1 MDLFNSIVTK
11 KPKKSRFVLNHE
23 YCATMDFGFIYPFLC
38 LDCVPGDRFRFGNE
52 VLVNTATMSS
62 PVYGRIDARIDYFFV
77 PYRLLWDDWRDFIT
91 GGEDGQANPTFP
103 QMNPNDLGE
112 IPVGSIF
119 DYMGVPPT
127 TQFGED
133 QVPNGLEDD
142 EAISALPFRAYNF
155 IWNEFYRNQNYQDE
169 APFRTS
175 SDTTDEMLD
184 YKLLSRCWRPDY
196 YTSMLPTPQRGA
208 DVQIPVTGEGSIY
221 ADLPTVNVPLSGT
234 EETNRSVV
242 HTQNKGSVSLDV
254 GKVSSGSGTFV
265 QGQSLLGSLDSIS
278 GTSGT
283 DSWVPGQ
290 VDVSAHTRAQGNIEG
305 DITGLGVSINDLRRA
320 NAVQVWLE
328 RNMRAG
334 ARYVEQI
341 LSHFGIRVP
350 DYRLDRPEH
359 IGGFTKPI
367 QINQMQQL
375 SQTTEDSYLGE
386 LGGRGFMY
394 GQGNTRK
401 YRVEEHGVILGLIN
415 LQPRAMYS
423 QGLPR
428 YFSKKDKFDFYF
440 PEFANL
446 GEQEIKMKEFY
457 MPFNA
462 GDAKNITA
470 GYLPRYAEYK
480 YIPSS
485 IHGGFLTQGLEHW
498 TMSRFFRSDPFLDQ
512 NSVKVTPDQDDINRI
527 WNQTNVPS
535 AQGDE
540 EGYGHF
546 YVRLANY
553 VNGKRPMPRY
563 GTPKLIG

>member
-1 MDLFNSIVTK
+1 MDLFNSIITK

-62 PVYGRIDARIDYFFV
+62 PVYGRIDARVDYFFV

-91 GGEDGQANPTFP
+91 GGEDGQAAPTFP
-103 QMNPNDLGE
+103 MIELNGDL
-112 IPVGSIF
+112 IDVGSIF
-119 DYMGVPPT
+119 DYMGIPPT
-127 TQFGED
+127 TQFGVSQATDGDPVGEF
-133 QVPNGLEDD
+133 
-142 EAISALPFRAYNF
+142 SALPFRAYNF

-169 APFRTS
+169 VPFRTS
-175 SDTTDEMLD
+175 SDTTDELAD

-208 DVQIPVTGEGSIY
+208 DVKIPVTGEGSLY
-221 ADLPTVNVPLSGT
+221 ADLPISNIPLDENQSNRTKVNGVGSDSGNSQSYDT
-234 EETNRSVV
+234 ISTSR
-242 HTQNKGSVSLDV
+242 
-254 GKVSSGSGTFV
+254 
-265 QGQSLLGSLDSIS
+265 GQSGVGIVTTGFVPADDAP
-278 GTSGT
+278 T
-283 DSWVPGQ
+283 DLQ
-290 VDVSAHTRAQGNIEG
+290 FDVSAHTRAQG
-305 DITGLGVSINDLRRA
+305 DITGQINGLGVSINDLRRA

-341 LSHFGIRVP
+341 LSHFGVRVP

-367 QINQMQQL
+367 QVNQMQQL

-394 GQGNTRK
+394 GQGSTRK

-446 GEQEIKMKEFY
+446 GEQEVKMKEIY
-457 MPFNA
+457 KPFDVIENP
-462 GDAKNITA
+462 DETI

-480 YIPSS
+480 YIPST

-498 TMSRFFRSDPFLDQ
+498 TMSRFFRSKPYLDE
-512 NSVKVTPDQDDINRI
+512 NSVKVTPSQDDINRI
-527 WNQTNVPS
+527 WNQTNVPDDE
-535 AQGDE
+535 GDQY
-540 EGYGHF
+540 GYGHF

>member
-1 MDLFNSIVTK
+1 MDLFNSIITK

-62 PVYGRIDARIDYFFV
+62 PVYGRIDARVDYFFV
-77 PYRLLWDDWRDFIT
+77 PYRLLWEDWRDFIT
-91 GGEDGQANPTFP
+91 GGEDGQSAPTFP
-103 QMNPNDLGE
+103 LLNPSELGSIE
-112 IPVGSIF
+112 VGSIF

-127 TQFGED
+127 EQFGVD
-133 QVPNGLEDD
+133 QLPHGLEDD
-142 EAISALPFRAYNF
+142 KNFSALPFRAYNF

-169 APFRTS
+169 VPFRTT

-208 DVQIPVTGEGSIY
+208 DVQIPVTGEGSLY
-221 ADLPTVNVPLSGT
+221 ADLPVVNQPLNEEGTNVTDIKGRGSDSGNEQT
-234 EETNRSVV
+234 YKGEDNSIYRTGTASFGII
-242 HTQNKGSVSLDV
+242 HTQPAPSDDNPYNLQ
-254 GKVSSGSGTFV
+254 F
-265 QGQSLLGSLDSIS
+265 
-278 GTSGT
+278 
-283 DSWVPGQ
+283 
-290 VDVSAHTRAQGNIEG
+290 DVSKHSRAQGNIEG

-341 LSHFGIRVP
+341 LSHFGVRVP

-367 QINQMQQL
+367 QVNQMQQL

-394 GQGNTRK
+394 GQGSTRK

-428 YFSKKDKFDFYF
+428 YFRKKDKFDFYF

-446 GEQEIKMKEFY
+446 GEQEVKLWEFY
-457 MPFNA
+457 QPFDS
-462 GDAKNITA
+462 GDIKNTTV

-480 YIPSS
+480 YIPST
-485 IHGGFLTQGLEHW
+485 IHGGFLTEGLEHW
-498 TMSRFFRSDPFLDQ
+498 TMSRFFRSEPFLDQ
-512 NSVKVTPDQDDINRI
+512 NSVKVTPDTDDINRI
-527 WNQTNVPS
+527 WNQTNTPDDD
-535 AQGDE
+535 GDSN
-540 EGYGHF
+540 GYGHF

>member
-1 MDLFNSIVTK
+1 MDLFNSIITK

-38 LDCVPGDRFRFGNE
+38 MDVVPGDRFRFGNE
-52 VLVNTATMSS
+52 ILVNTATMSS

-91 GGEDGQANPTFP
+91 GGEDGQQAPTFP
-103 QMNPNDLGE
+103 MIVLDGDE
-112 IPVGSIF
+112 ILEGSLF

-127 TQFGED
+127 TQFGVS
-133 QVPNGLEDD
+133 QVTDGDPVGEF
-142 EAISALPFRAYNF
+142 SALPFRAYNF

-169 APFRTS
+169 VPFRTTS
-175 SDTTDEMLD
+175 STDDEFAD

-208 DVQIPVTGEGSIY
+208 DVQIPVTGEGSLY
-221 ADLPTVNVPLSGT
+221 ADLPTVNIPQNS
-234 EETNRSVV
+234 EETRPSYV
-242 HTQNKGSVSLDV
+242 KGHNTNGGPVQMEIVDGNDSMLRGDSL
-254 GKVSSGSGTFV
+254 T
-265 QGQSLLGSLDSIS
+265 
-278 GTSGT
+278 TGT
-283 DSWVPGQ
+283 DREIANAQ
-290 VDVSAHTRAQGNIEG
+290 IDVSAHTRAQGKIEG

-341 LSHFGIRVP
+341 LSHFGVRVP

-359 IGGFTKPI
+359 IGGFSKPI
-367 QINQMQQL
+367 QVNQMQQL

-394 GQGNTRK
+394 GQGSTRK

-428 YFSKKDKFDFYF
+428 YFSKKDKFEFYF

-446 GEQEIKMKEFY
+446 GEQEVKMKEIY
-457 MPFNA
+457 KPFDVVENP
-462 GDAKNITA
+462 DETI

-480 YIPSS
+480 YIPST

-498 TMSRFFRSDPFLDQ
+498 TMSRFFRSKPYLDD
-512 NSVKVTPDQDDINRI
+512 NSVKVQPDSDDINRI
-527 WNQTNVPS
+527 WNQTNVPLYTDDTN
-535 AQGDE
+535 GF
-540 EGYGHF
+540 GHF

>member
-1 MDLFNSIVTK
+1 MTMDLFNSIVTK

-38 LDCVPGDRFRFGNE
+38 MDVVPGDRFRFGNE

-62 PVYGRIDARIDYFFV
+62 PVYGRIDARVDYFFV

-91 GGEDGQANPTFP
+91 GGEDGQQSPTFP
-103 QMNPNDLGE
+103 MIQLDGDA
-112 IPVGSIF
+112 IKVGSIF
-119 DYMGVPPT
+119 DYMGIPPT
-127 TQFGED
+127 TQFAVEQATDGDPVGEF
-133 QVPNGLEDD
+133 
-142 EAISALPFRAYNF
+142 SALPFRAYNF

-169 APFRTS
+169 APFRTT
-175 SDTTDEMLD
+175 SDTTNEFVD
-184 YKLLSRCWRPDY
+184 YILRSRCWRPDY

-208 DVQIPVTGEGSIY
+208 DVQIPVTGEGSLY
-221 ADLPTVNVPLSGT
+221 ADLPTVNIPQDS
-234 EETNRSVV
+234 EETRPSYVRG
-242 HTQNKGSVSLDV
+242 HNKTG
-254 GKVSSGSGTFV
+254 GAV
-265 QGQSLLGSLDSIS
+265 QMENVDGNDSMLR
-278 GTSGT
+278 GDALTTGT
-283 DSWVPGQ
+283 DRVIPNAQ
-290 VDVSAHTRAQGNIEG
+290 IDVSAHTRAQGKIEG

-341 LSHFGIRVP
+341 LSHFGVRVP

-375 SQTTEDSYLGE
+375 SQSTEDSYLGE

-394 GQGNTRK
+394 GQGSTRK
-401 YRVEEHGVILGLIN
+401 YRVEEHGLILGLIN

-446 GEQEIKMKEFY
+446 GEQEVKMKEIY
-457 MPFNA
+457 KPFDVIENP
-462 GDAKNITA
+462 DETI
-470 GYLPRYAEYK
+470 GYLPRYSEYK
-480 YIPSS
+480 FIPST
-485 IHGGFLTQGLEHW
+485 IHGGFLTKGLEHW
-498 TMSRFFRSDPFLDQ
+498 TMSRFFRSKPYLDY
-512 NSVKVTPDQDDINRI
+512 NSVRVYPDTDDINRI
-527 WNQTNVPS
+527 WNQTTVPEED
-535 AQGDE
+535 GDPT
-540 EGYGHF
+540 GYGHF

>member
-1 MDLFNSIVTK
+1 MDLFNSIITK

-62 PVYGRIDARIDYFFV
+62 PVYGRIDARVDYFFV

-91 GGEDGQANPTFP
+91 GGEDGQSAPTFP
-103 QMNPNDLGE
+103 MLELNGE
-112 IPVGSIF
+112 LIHVGSIF
-119 DYMGVPPT
+119 DYMGIPPT
-127 TQFGED
+127 TQFGVQQATDGDPVGEF
-133 QVPNGLEDD
+133 
-142 EAISALPFRAYNF
+142 SALPFRAYNF

-169 APFRTS
+169 VPFRTS
-175 SDTTDEMLD
+175 SDTTDELAD
-184 YKLLSRCWRPDY
+184 YSLLSRCWRPDY

-208 DVQIPVTGEGSIY
+208 DVQIPVTGEGSLY
-221 ADLPTVNVPLSGT
+221 ADLPVVNQPLNEAGDNVTDIKGRGSDSGNDQVYHG
-234 EETNRSVV
+234 ENNFIRNSSV
-242 HTQNKGSVSLDV
+242 
-254 GKVSSGSGTFV
+254 GSGFV
-265 QGQSLLGSLDSIS
+265 ATQQAP
-278 GTSGT
+278 T
-283 DSWVPGQ
+283 DDNPYNLQ
-290 VDVSAHTRAQGNIEG
+290 FDVSKHSRAQGNINA

-341 LSHFGIRVP
+341 LSHFGVRVP

-367 QINQMQQL
+367 QVNQMQQL

-394 GQGNTRK
+394 GQGSTRK

-446 GEQEIKMKEFY
+446 GEQEVKMKEIY
-457 MPFNA
+457 KPFDVVENP
-462 GDAKNITA
+462 DETI

-480 YIPSS
+480 YIPST

-498 TMSRFFRSDPFLDQ
+498 TMSRFFRSKPYLDE
-512 NSVKVTPDQDDINRI
+512 NSVKVTPDSDDINRI
-527 WNQTNVPS
+527 WNQTNTPS
-535 AQGDE
+535 ESGDTN
-540 EGYGHF
+540 GYGHF

>member
-1 MDLFNSIVTK
+1 MDLFNSIITK

-62 PVYGRIDARIDYFFV
+62 PVYGRIDARVDYFFV

-91 GGEDGQANPTFP
+91 GGEDGQQSPTFP
-103 QMNPNDLGE
+103 MIELDGDAIE
-112 IPVGSIF
+112 IGSIF

-127 TQFGED
+127 TQFGVS
-133 QVPNGLEDD
+133 QASDD
-142 EAISALPFRAYNF
+142 DPVGEFSALPFRAYNF

-169 APFRTS
+169 VPFRTT
-175 SDTTDEMLD
+175 SDTSREFDD
-184 YKLLSRCWRPDY
+184 YALLSRCWRPDY

-221 ADLPTVNVPLSGT
+221 ADLPTVNIPQDS
-234 EETNRSVV
+234 EETRPSYVKGHNTNGGPVQMEVV
-242 HTQNKGSVSLDV
+242 DGNDSMLRGDSL
-254 GKVSSGSGTFV
+254 
-265 QGQSLLGSLDSIS
+265 
-278 GTSGT
+278 TSGT
-283 DSWVPGQ
+283 DRAIANAQ
-290 VDVSAHTRAQGNIEG
+290 IDVSAHTRAQGNIEG

-341 LSHFGIRVP
+341 LSHFGVRVP

-367 QINQMQQL
+367 QVNQMQQL

-394 GQGNTRK
+394 GIGSTRK

-446 GEQEIKMKEFY
+446 GEQEVKMKEIY
-457 MPFNA
+457 NPFDVVENP
-462 GDAKNITA
+462 DETI

-480 YIPSS
+480 YIPST
-485 IHGGFLTQGLEHW
+485 IHGGFLTKGLEHW
-498 TMSRFFRSDPFLDQ
+498 TMSRFFRSKPYLDRH
-512 NSVKVTPDQDDINRI
+512 SVQVTPSQDDINRI

-535 AQGDE
+535 ETEDKN
-540 EGYGHF
+540 GYGHF

>member
-133 QVPNGLEDD
+133 QVPNGIEDE

-169 APFRTS
+169 APFRTT

-208 DVQIPVTGEGSIY
+208 DVQIPVTGVGSMY
-221 ADLPTVNVPLSGT
+221 ADIPLVN
-234 EETNRSVV
+234 ETLKEDESNASRLRGIRMDSKVSTDDTIELLQQQGSSPWTNSVLR
-242 HTQNKGSVSLDV
+242 KGSQGNNSDDPY
-254 GKVSSGSGTFV
+254 SS
-265 QGQSLLGSLDSIS
+265 Q
-278 GTSGT
+278 
-283 DSWVPGQ
+283 Q
-290 VDVSAHTRAQGNIEG
+290 VDVTPHTRAQGEISG
-305 DITGLGVSINDLRRA
+305 DISGLGVSINDLRRA

-457 MPFNA
+457 MPFNS